1 MDPKDALLYMLSY
14 IFIDKNR
21 LGGVGKGRV
30 VSWLVVSMLYEREEI
45 RVGFWAG
52 GLDLRTALSC
62 WLCRSK

>member
-14 IFIDKNR
+14 IFIDKNM

-30 VSWLVVSMLYEREEI
+30 VSWLVVSMLYEREVV

-52 GLDLRTALSC
+52 GLELRTVPSC
-62 WLCRSK
+62 